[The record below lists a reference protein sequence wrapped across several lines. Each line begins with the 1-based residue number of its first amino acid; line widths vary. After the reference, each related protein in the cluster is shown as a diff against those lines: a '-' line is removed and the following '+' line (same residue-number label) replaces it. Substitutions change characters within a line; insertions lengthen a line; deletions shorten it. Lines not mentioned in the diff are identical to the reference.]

1 MKQKILVVEDNGDIR
16 ENTTELLEL
25 SDYSVLTANNGKEGL
40 DMALQET
47 PDLILC
53 DIRMPVMNG
62 YNLLENIRKQPS
74 LKNSRF
80 VFFTASCEKKEI
92 EMGMRMGADDYILKP
107 FTEEE
112 LLGKLK
118 KLLGPILLFISFQF
132 ESFALLHQQI
142 GLI

>member
-25 SDYSVLTANNGKEGL
+25 SDYNVSTAKNGEEGL
-40 DMALQET
+40 VVALQET

-53 DIRMPVMNG
+53 DIRMPVMDG

-74 LKNSRF
+74 LSHSRF

-92 EMGMRMGADDYILKP
+92 EMGMRMGADD
-107 FTEEE
+107 
-112 LLGKLK
+112 
-118 KLLGPILLFISFQF
+118 
-132 ESFALLHQQI
+132 
-142 GLI
+142 

>member
-25 SDYSVLTANNGKEGL
+25 SDYSVLTANNGEEGL
-40 DMALQET
+40 DVALQQT

-53 DIRMPVMNG
+53 DIKMPVMNG
-62 YNLLENIRKQPS
+62 YNLLENIRRQPS
-74 LKNSRF
+74 LNNSRF

-92 EMGMRMGADDYILKP
+92 EMGMRMGADDYLVKP
-107 FTEEE
+107 FTGEE

-118 KLLGPILLFISFQF
+118 QLLGSMLLFISFQLEAF
-132 ESFALLHQQI
+132 QQMSFI
-142 GLI
+142 

>member
-25 SDYSVLTANNGKEGL
+25 SDYCVCTANNGKEGL
-40 DMALQET
+40 DMALQQT

-53 DIRMPVMNG
+53 DIKMPVMNG
-62 YNLLENIRKQPS
+62 YNLLEHIRKSPS

-92 EMGMRMGADDYILKP
+92 EMGMRMGADDYLVKP

-118 KLLGPILLFISFQF
+118 KLLGSILLFFSFQF
-132 ESFALLHQQI
+132 ESLELLQRQI
-142 GLI
+142 GFI

>member
-25 SDYSVLTANNGKEGL
+25 SDYSVCTANNGEEGL
-40 DMALQET
+40 NVALQET

-53 DIRMPVMNG
+53 DIRMPVMDG

-74 LKNSRF
+74 LHNSRF

-92 EMGMRMGADDYILKP
+92 EMGMRMGADDYLVKP

-118 KLLGPILLFISFQF
+118 KLLGSILLFISFQF
-132 ESFALLHQQI
+132 ESFALLYQQI